1 MTVAAD
7 PALGFWLRHVA
18 AAGGL
23 WEPEGPAAYV
33 VLPPPLRDAY
43 RLPEELRVT
52 ADPDVAREDGAALLA
67 AGHPVLAEAADRV
80 LTSGDAGHLVL
91 ARPAS
96 VPPGR
101 EVLLTQLRDAFPIGH
116 GRIDLAGEPEVVL
129 HPVARVGA
137 LITYELSAED
147 RFQEQAERWVDVPAR
162 RELPAALAAHLVRA
176 EISERGVARPA
187 EGLLPAIGEA
197 HRLIDAGATARREAL
212 GAEVIGACQAE
223 SGRAAAYYADAI
235 SGIERR
241 LATAP
246 ADRRAVLEQRL
257 RSTREEKARRL
268 AEIAEKYEAR
278 HTIRPYRLHVIHV
291 PGLRVSVDVRRGDR
305 RYPMIFDWL
314 MPAGAFAPV
323 RCPSCGGEAPLV
335 AGKLKLGCETC
346 LPPTPAAAAT
356 PVSAA
361 PPAVPGPAAR
371 PPAASRPVPGPA
383 RRESGPAERESGA
396 ARPQSG
402 AARPASG
409 PAPAPPRA
417 KRQPAMP
424 PKVRKE
430 RQKATGT
437 VAERMW
443 RAVSAGD
450 IRAAGKILLP
460 GSPAAALVRAL
471 GPAGLTRVIG
481 MPLGEVPEKF
491 VAETDGD
498 TVAGTLLGHGGAECT
513 YYIYC
518 RDGRAAEVL
527 PFPLQPDESFWPFY
541 WLGRRPGDR
550 WATGKF
556 AAAPGRDPV
565 EGPLVSVGSSWNG
578 LPVAARSLAAWERI
592 SGDHE
597 PLLSAHAPRTLAAAV
612 QRLVAY
618 RAGSR
623 AGFAEAAD
631 AYRVPEEEVR
641 RADRAV
647 RRLLALGP
655 DRPW

>member
-96 VPPGR
+96 VPPAR
-101 EVLLTQLRDAFPIGH
+101 EVLLTELRDAFPVGH
-116 GRIDLAGEPEVVL
+116 GRIDLAGELEVVL

-162 RELPAALAAHLVRA
+162 RELPAALATHLARA

-314 MPAGAFAPV
+314 LPAGAYAPV

-346 LPPTPAAAAT
+346 LPPTPAAAAA

-371 PPAASRPVPGPA
+371 PSASRPIPGP
-383 RRESGPAERESGA
+383 

-402 AARPASG
+402 PARPQSGPARPQSRAARPG
-409 PAPAPPRA
+409 IRA
-417 KRQPAMP
+417 RA
-424 PKVRKE
+424 RA
-430 RQKATGT
+430 ATGET
-437 VAERMW
+437 ATGHAAQGPQGTAE
-443 RAVSAGD
+443 
-450 IRAAGKILLP
+450 
-460 GSPAAALVRAL
+460 
-471 GPAGLTRVIG
+471 
-481 MPLGEVPEKF
+481 
-491 VAETDGD
+491 
-498 TVAGTLLGHGGAECT
+498 GH
-513 YYIYC
+513 
-518 RDGRAAEVL
+518 RDRGRADVARCR
-527 PFPLQPDESFWPFY
+527 
-541 WLGRRPGDR
+541 GR
-550 WATGKF
+550 
-556 AAAPGRDPV
+556 
-565 EGPLVSVGSSWNG
+565 
-578 LPVAARSLAAWERI
+578 
-592 SGDHE
+592 
-597 PLLSAHAPRTLAAAV
+597 
-612 QRLVAY
+612 
-618 RAGSR
+618 
-623 AGFAEAAD
+623 
-631 AYRVPEEEVR
+631 
-641 RADRAV
+641 
-647 RRLLALGP
+647 
-655 DRPW
+655 

>member
-1 MTVAAD
+1 MTVTAD

-33 VLPPPLRDAY
+33 VLPPQLRDAY

-80 LTSGDAGHLVL
+80 LKSGDAGHVVL

-96 VPPGR
+96 VPPRR
-101 EVLLTQLRDAFPIGH
+101 EVLLTALRDAFPVGH

-137 LITYELSAED
+137 LVTYELSAED

-176 EISERGVARPA
+176 EISGPGVARPA
-187 EGLLPAIGEA
+187 EGLLLAIREA

-314 MPAGAFAPV
+314 MPAGAYAPV

-346 LPPTPAAAAT
+346 LPPAPPPAAA
-356 PVSAA
+356 PVPAA
-361 PPAVPGPAAR
+361 PAAVPAPAAR
-371 PPAASRPVPGPA
+371 PPAASGPVPGPA
-383 RRESGPAERESGA
+383 QRESRPAQPESKP
-396 ARPQSG
+396 R
-402 AARPASG
+402 RPASG

-437 VAERMW
+437 LAERMW
-443 RAVSAGD
+443 RAVAAGD
-450 IRAAGKILLP
+450 IRAAGKVLLP

-481 MPLGEVPEKF
+481 MPPGEVPEKF
-491 VAETDGD
+491 VADTDGD
-498 TVAGTLLGHGGAECT
+498 TVAGTLLGHGGAECS

-518 RDGRAAEVL
+518 RDGQAAEVL
-527 PFPLQPDESFWPFY
+527 PFPLHGDESFWPFY
-541 WLGRRPGDR
+541 WWGRRPGDR
-550 WATGKF
+550 WATGKIV
-556 AAAPGRDPV
+556 AAPQLDRV

-597 PLLSAHAPRTLAAAV
+597 PLLAAHAPRTLAAAV

-618 RAGSR
+618 RAGSW
-623 AGFAEAAD
+623 AAFAEAAG

-655 DRPW
+655 ARPW